1 MSIHDENVKAIV
13 NYFKSGIKDK
23 SETGKLGIEIEHV
36 VVGEHSRAI
45 SYSEEHGVRWIL
57 EQLSNNYPNKMLGD
71 EGDLLG
77 LAAEGKTITLE
88 PAAQLELSTG
98 PYEYAAELQD
108 DYSAFQ
114 HHLVQLA
121 GDSGMRA
128 VAIGYHPTAKADDL
142 ELIPKQRYRFMDDHF
157 AQIGPFGRCMMRG
170 SAATQISIDYYSVDD
185 CLRKLR
191 LASAAAP
198 LLALICDNSPTFEG
212 EPSKHHLVRTKIW
225 NECDPARCGTIPG
238 VLSKDF
244 TLEAYAEYILR
255 TPAIFYFDDN
265 GTAVPT
271 EKTFGEVFEDKEAS
285 REDVEHMLSLFFND
299 ARCKT
304 YVEIRPADALPLPYI
319 AAYASLIK
327 GMFYFPESLD
337 RLDQLFEGVTE
348 DAVMQAKESLMES
361 AYDGTVYGNP
371 AGEMVDELFDIAKSA
386 LPPGEAMLL
395 IPLSQLAK
403 SRKTLAMMGKRSR
416 R

>member
-1 MSIHDENVKAIV
+1 MTDNVQPIV
-13 NYFKSGIKDK
+13 EYFKSGIKPEG
-23 SETGKLGIEIEHV
+23 SPVRLGVELEHIV
-36 VVGEHSRAI
+36 AGPHFSPVTYG
-45 SYSEEHGVRWIL
+45 EEHGIRWL
-57 EQLSNNYPNKMLGD
+57 LGELKGNYPEESFGD
-71 EGDLLG
+71 EGDLIG
-77 LAAEGKTITLE
+77 LAHDDRVISLE
-88 PAAQLELSTG
+88 PAAQLELSAG
-98 PYEYAAELQD
+98 PFENSYDAREAFSDFEHEVLQHID
-108 DYSAFQ
+108 PLGQ
-114 HHLVQLA
+114 HLI
-121 GDSGMRA
+121 
-128 VAIGYHPTAKADDL
+128 AIGYHPTAKAADL
-142 ELIPKQRYRFMDDHF
+142 PLIPKQRYRYMDEHF
-157 AQIGPFGRCMMRG
+157 AKIGPYGRCMMRG
-170 SAATQISIDYYSVDD
+170 SASTQVSIDYYSVDD

-244 TLEAYAEYILR
+244 TLEAYAEYILS

-403 SRKTLAMMGKRSR
+403 SRKTLAMMGKRSKH
-416 R
+416 